1 MKSII
6 YTYTLGLLLMV
17 PLLISA
23 QNKGNVN
30 YKNRANVNYNSN
42 DVNYQIKATKAPVSY
57 SSTTSLTIEVAG
69 IYNLESDGYIAI
81 FATTQTGTT
90 AEETDK
96 LINEQVNQIKK
107 ELTGSN
113 IKADIY
119 VDMISFVPKYEYE
132 VEKKVFSK
140 KTYKEKPKG
149 FEMKKNLHI
158 RYQEADALEKII
170 TACAKAEVYDL
181 VKVDHYTE
189 KLEQFKDE
197 MRTKAI
203 AILKKKIQF
212 NKEVLSVDLNT
223 KKRTMGEGFLMLY
236 PVEQYNSYQ
245 AYFSSSLDAKPNSK
259 ISNVQK
265 STTYYY
271 DPVFPKVHDFIM
283 NADKIEPSMQLLYT
297 LSVTY
302 DMRTEDE
309 KSKIASPAVNS
320 TKKEYILITANGQI
334 KTLPIE

>member
-6 YTYTLGLLLMV
+6 YVLGILML
-17 PLLISA
+17 PLLITA

-30 YKNRANVNYNSN
+30 YKDRGNANYNSN
-42 DVNYQIKATKAPVSY
+42 NTNYQVKATKAPVSY
-57 SSTTSLTIEVAG
+57 SSTTSLTIEIAG
-69 IYNLESDGYIAI
+69 IYNLDSDGYIAI
-81 FATTQTGTT
+81 FATTQVGTT
-90 AEETDK
+90 AEETDR
-96 LINEQVNQIKK
+96 LINEQVSQIKK
-107 ELTGSN
+107 DLAGSS

-119 VDMISFVPKYEYE
+119 VDMISFVPMYEYE

-158 RYQEADALEKII
+158 RYQDADALEKII

-203 AILKKKIQF
+203 AILKKKVLF

-259 ISNVQK
+259 VSNVQK

-271 DPVFPKVHDFIM
+271 DPVFPKVHDFII

-302 DMRTEDE
+302 DMRTIEE
-309 KSKIASPAVNS
+309 KKVVAPVASGV
-320 TKKEYILITANGQI
+320 KKEYILITANGQI